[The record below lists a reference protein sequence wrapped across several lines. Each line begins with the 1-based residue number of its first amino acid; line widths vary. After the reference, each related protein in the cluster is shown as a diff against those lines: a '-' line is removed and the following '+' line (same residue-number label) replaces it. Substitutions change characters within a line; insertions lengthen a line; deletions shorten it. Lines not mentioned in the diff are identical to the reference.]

1 MDTYVLE
8 KILALDGDWVH
19 ADSFRPAIG
28 HRHRCTWFSA
38 IHREYYEI
46 DWMLLARRHLRR
58 LVSFTM
64 RHVTAPLH
72 TQHSAK
78 EYVFRLEQSAV
89 RPTSRPIVRPDL
101 DVLRGNSQAAAEARA
116 TLSVEVRARLRSRM
130 TGPTLF
136 PYFARLLMMPL

>member
-1 MDTYVLE
+1 
-8 KILALDGDWVH
+8 
-19 ADSFRPAIG
+19 
-28 HRHRCTWFSA
+28 
-38 IHREYYEI
+38 
-46 DWMLLARRHLRR
+46 MLLARRHLRR